1 MSLFEP
7 FVPLLI
13 PSFSSKGNLF
23 VLNSKGQYVSDNY
36 DLPQALNVRI
46 SKSYLISAYDIYYGF
61 MPQEPSDWPYTE
73 YLFIDSGGYET
84 NDSFDLSER
93 NKFNYKVFP
102 WDQQKME
109 VVYKKA
115 VACPKFENSNIIL
128 SVFDGHGTF
137 DQQLQSALN
146 FQSRF
151 PGAFTNF
158 LIKMNFPV
166 NDLLHGLEQNGG
178 KLELFPILG
187 FTEKELGGSLQERLL
202 NLVSI
207 RHLLTACGW
216 HGHIHIFGGLEPNLV
231 RLFYSVGA
239 DIFDGL
245 SWQRIRYQNNSTLFA
260 PDRYV
265 VSQDEFTNKYL
276 MMIDNLAY
284 MQGMSSTLSVLERN
298 LQKNATT
305 LREILT
311 ARKNIRICD
320 LLEILGV

>member
-1 MSLFEP
+1 M
-7 FVPLLI
+7 
-13 PSFSSKGNLF
+13 
-23 VLNSKGQYVSDNY
+23 
-36 DLPQALNVRI
+36 
-46 SKSYLISAYDIYYGF
+46 
-61 MPQEPSDWPYTE
+61 
-73 YLFIDSGGYET
+73 
-84 NDSFDLSER
+84 
-93 NKFNYKVFP
+93 
-102 WDQQKME
+102 
-109 VVYKKA
+109 
-115 VACPKFENSNIIL
+115 
-128 SVFDGHGTF
+128 
-137 DQQLQSALN
+137 
-146 FQSRF
+146 
-151 PGAFTNF
+151 
-158 LIKMNFPV
+158 
-166 NDLLHGLEQNGG
+166 
-178 KLELFPILG
+178 
-187 FTEKELGGSLQERLL
+187 QERLL

-207 RHLLTACGW
+207 RQLLTVCGW

-231 RLFYSVGA
+231 RLFYSAGA
-239 DIFDGL
+239 DFFDGL

>member
-1 MSLFEP
+1 MRSFEP

-13 PSFSSKGNLF
+13 PSFSSKGNLL
-23 VLNSKGQYVSDNY
+23 VLNSNGQYVSDNY

-84 NDSFDLSER
+84 NDSYDLSER

-109 VVYKKA
+109 TVYKRA
-115 VACPKFENSNIIL
+115 VACPKFENSNIVL
-128 SVFDGHGTF
+128 SVFDVHGTF
-137 DQQLQSALN
+137 EQQLQSATN
-146 FQSRF
+146 FHSRF
-151 PGAFTNF
+151 PGVFTNF

-166 NDLLHGLEQNGG
+166 NDLLHGLEQNGE
-178 KLELFPILG
+178 KLEMFPILG
-187 FTEKELGGSLQERLL
+187 FTEKELGSSLQERLL
-202 NLVSI
+202 NLISI
-207 RHLLTACGW
+207 RQLLTTCGW

-231 RLFYSVGA
+231 RLFYSAGA

-245 SWQRIRYQNNSTLFA
+245 SWQRIRYRNNSTLFS
-260 PDRYV
+260 PDGYV

-276 MMIDNLAY
+276 MMADNLAY
-284 MQGMSSTLSVLERN
+284 MQDMGDTLSTWERN
-298 LQKNATT
+298 LQKNAVTF
-305 LREILT
+305 REVLI

-320 LLEILGV
+320 LLEILEV